1 MKHVNWLDKHIK
13 FNGYTTPEMAKGFL
27 KREMIRIAFIIPSGK
42 TKLFNELKELAK

>member
-13 FNGYTTPEMAKGFL
+13 FNGYTTPEMTKGFL